1 MLILSSDVFD
11 EVVAGTTT
19 TWYSY
24 AQFNPALGSADSL
37 SVMVYLT
44 NRGTTTPTI
53 NLFGDDSIDG
63 RNWVL
68 GNTPLVSST
77 QLFNTDSLLM
87 YGFKAAALGFN
98 PSPGSFARFR
108 FTLGG
113 AAGVQCRVKLTA
125 TGRSL

>member
-1 MLILSSDVFD
+1 
-11 EVVAGTTT
+11 
-19 TWYSY
+19 
-24 AQFNPALGSADSL
+24 
-37 SVMVYLT
+37 MVYLT

-68 GNTPLVSST
+68 GTTPLVSST
-77 QLFNTDSLLM
+77 QVFNTDSLLL
-87 YGFKAAALGFN
+87 YGFKQAALGFN

-113 AAGVQCRVKLTA
+113 AAAVQCRVKLTA